1 MEMTPRVKTVSNL
14 PLRFPIVVILGGA
27 FPVPITSR
35 RDKRRYLSMGMTP
48 RLIIVSSF
56 PVVFPDYGMI
66 DTNIL
71 GGAFRF

>member
-1 MEMTPRVKTVSNL
+1 
-14 PLRFPIVVILGGA
+14 
-27 FPVPITSR
+27 
-35 RDKRRYLSMGMTP
+35 MGMTP

-71 GGAFRF
+71 GGAFRFSQPIKGEKRGTYLME